1 MVVTKK
7 TSASPGNWTPRPIF
21 LRPTMNYFIDKYP
34 TSYANN
40 SDDDGDDTESGDGGN
55 SDELS

>member
-1 MVVTKK
+1 
-7 TSASPGNWTPRPIF
+7 
-21 LRPTMNYFIDKYP
+21 MNYFIDKYP